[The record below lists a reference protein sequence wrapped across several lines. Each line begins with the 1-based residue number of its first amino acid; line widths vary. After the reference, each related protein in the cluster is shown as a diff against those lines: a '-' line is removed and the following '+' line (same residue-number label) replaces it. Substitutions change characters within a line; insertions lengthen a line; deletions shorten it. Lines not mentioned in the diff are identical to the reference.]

1 MPTTRPRHQI
11 TETDAVAAA
20 LDRAGRRWP
29 DETRSGL
36 LVRLLAF
43 GDAALSAEDQVS
55 ARAKAVDGIA
65 GRYGDLYG
73 DGYLADLRSDW
84 PE

>member
-1 MPTTRPRHQI
+1 VPTTRRRHQV
-11 TETDAVAAA
+11 TETDAIAGA
-20 LDRAGRRWP
+20 LDRAAKQWP
-29 DETRSGL
+29 EETRSGL
-36 LVRLLAF
+36 VVRLVALGAESLAER
-43 GDAALSAEDQVS
+43 DAVS
-55 ARAKAVDGIA
+55 ARSDALDRIA